1 MSCVEVWRIG
11 ARRRAVRGG
20 SFTWYGVAT
29 TSTASSETASS
40 RPLRSRIDP
49 RSPGTGTVSVCWLWA
64 SALSP
69 PPWIPCTHAA
79 RPTARQSN
87 ARQLA
92 NRSPIR
98 RSIIGGYGAETAP
111 VPDAVSVVGTG
122 VVVAVGVVVVGVGSV
137 TVGGVAVVGV
147 IVVGVVV
154 TAVGSVVVV
163 VSVTADVAVA
173 GAPAESSPDP
183 RRLGAISASCGPG
196 GRQGVGRGYGE
207 RT

>member
-49 RSPGTGTVSVCWLWA
+49 RSPGTGTVWVCWLWA

-69 PPWIPCTHAA
+69 PPWIPCTQAA
-79 RPTARQSN
+79 RPTARHSN
-87 ARQLA
+87 TRKLA

-98 RSIIGGYGAETAP
+98 RSIIGGYGVETAP
-111 VPDAVSVVGTG
+111 VSDAGSVIGMG
-122 VVVAVGVVVVGVGSV
+122 VVVAVGVVAGGVVVGVVSV
-137 TVGGVAVVGV
+137 TVGVVAVVGV
-147 IVVGVVV
+147 VVVGVVV
-154 TAVGSVVVV
+154 VVAVSVVVVV
-163 VSVTADVAVA
+163 VSVT
-173 GAPAESSPDP
+173 
-183 RRLGAISASCGPG
+183 
-196 GRQGVGRGYGE
+196 
-207 RT
+207 